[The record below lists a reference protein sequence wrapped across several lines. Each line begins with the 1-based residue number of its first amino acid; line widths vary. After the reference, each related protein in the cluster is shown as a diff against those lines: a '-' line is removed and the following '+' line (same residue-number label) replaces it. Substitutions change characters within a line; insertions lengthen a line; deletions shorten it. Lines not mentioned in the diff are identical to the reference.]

1 MSKRKRRNTLFLKR
15 VLYIFISSFL
25 FLLVLSIGFYP
36 IGFEKKAIVTPIV
49 KSAKTGELDLSK
61 LLLDNNIEFMSI
73 DLVSDYFDVKLKD
86 SGTVYISLKKD
97 IVIQISSLQAVL
109 KQLTIDGKRFNLID
123 FRFNK
128 PVIKY
133 TN

>member
-1 MSKRKRRNTLFLKR
+1 MSKRKRKNTLYLKR

-25 FLLVLSIGFYP
+25 LLLVLSILP
-36 IGFEKKAIVTPIV
+36 MGFEKKAIITPIV
-49 KSAKTGELDLSK
+49 KSDKTGELDLSK

-73 DLVSDYFDVKLKD
+73 DLASDYFNVKLKD
-86 SGTVYISLKKD
+86 SGNVYISLKKN
-97 IVIQISSLQAVL
+97 IQVQISSLQAVL

-123 FRFNK
+123 FRFKK